1 MAPALGTPLESIRSA
16 YRREMIWASILFAF
30 IFLTVLGLGSS
41 IIISDLSNK
50 EVFKMLNGYS
60 KELEESLARVPTT
73 QTLTGFQQQKIVS
86 TRLNEFLTDKKIFE
100 SVELYDAQGH
110 LVPLEDRLKAGY
122 LVPGADPKG
131 LRPGEQEVETRNRI
145 PISVPIPIE
154 PGKMGT
160 AILSVSQ
167 DVLAR
172 QATQFR
178 NEMVV
183 RLVVLMGII
192 SMLLG
197 LAFIYVLR
205 LLRLTRRIEAEAQDQ
220 QRLSYIGL
228 LSSGIAHEVKNP
240 LNSIQMNLQLLEE
253 EAASGTTPERLHTW
267 IEPIQRE
274 IRRLERLVNDFLLYA
289 RPLTATAQPVR
300 VQPVLESIAG
310 LVAEEARQRGVRIA
324 VEVPKDLPV
333 LTTDESLLRTALMNL
348 VFNAVQA
355 LDGGGTVT
363 LRASAEGM
371 VVRFEVT
378 DDGPG
383 IPADRREQIFEIFF
397 TTKAGGT
404 GLGLPIARR
413 IVEALGG
420 TLSLEEGE
428 PGARF
433 RVTLPWTQVI

>member
-1 MAPALGTPLESIRSA
+1 
-16 YRREMIWASILFAF
+16 
-30 IFLTVLGLGSS
+30 
-41 IIISDLSNK
+41 
-50 EVFKMLNGYS
+50 MLNGYS
-60 KELEESLARVPTT
+60 KELEDSLAKVPTT
-73 QTLTGFQQQKIVS
+73 QTLTGFQQQKIVT
-86 TRLNEFLTDKKIFE
+86 TRINEFLTDKKIFE
-100 SVELYDAQGH
+100 SVELYDSQGR
-110 LVPLEDRLKAGY
+110 LVPIEDRLKAGY

-131 LRPGEQEVETRNRI
+131 LKPGEREIETRNRI
-145 PISVPIPIE
+145 PISVPVPIE

-183 RLVVLMGII
+183 RLVILMGII

-197 LAFIYVLR
+197 LAFTYVLR

-253 EAASGTTPERLHTW
+253 EAASGTTPEKLHTW

-310 LVAEEARQRGVRIA
+310 LVAEEARQKGVRIA
-324 VEVPKDLPV
+324 VEVPEDLPV

-355 LDGGGTVT
+355 LEGGGRVT
-363 LRASAEGM
+363 LSALAEGP
-371 VVRFEVT
+371 VVRFEVA

-383 IPADRREQIFEIFF
+383 VPGDKRESVFQIFF
-397 TTKAGGT
+397 TTKEGGT

-420 TLSLEEGE
+420 TLTLEEGE
-428 PGARF
+428 AGARF
-433 RVTLPWTQVI
+433 RATLPWTEAV